1 MKNIVALV
9 RELVKL
15 PNETAWVEFKHNNY
29 SADLIGEDIS
39 ALSNAA
45 AYYEKEHA
53 YMIWGVDN
61 VTHEIVG
68 TDMDQYSQL
77 VGKQE
82 IESWLRLTLSK
93 NAAFDFYT
101 VKIDGKKVVVLIID
115 RAIRQTVMFKKA
127 EYIRVG
133 SYTKKLSD
141 FPTMQ
146 AKLWDRLRADVFE
159 KMLAKKDLTAHE
171 ALALLDYHVYF
182 NLKEEAVPIS
192 EEAIMHYMKEEN
204 LIEEQDNGLYGITN
218 LGAILFAKQL
228 SAFPTIE
235 RKAIR
240 VVQYKG
246 DNKLEIL
253 KEFIGNKG
261 YAIGFEGLIQ
271 FLEAM
276 LPTREEIKGPFREK
290 EMAFPLVAIREI
302 VANALIH
309 QDFSITGTG
318 PIVEVFDKR
327 LEITNPGLPLVEV
340 NRIIDNPPKS
350 RNEKLASLM
359 RRLKMCE
366 ELGSGWDRVV
376 MVCEMRTLPA
386 PKIMLY
392 EENMKVVM
400 FSEIPFTNL
409 PSEEKLWSCYSHAC
423 VKYVSNEPI
432 TNKSLRERF
441 GVEASSSASISR
453 LIKEAVSKGMIKPL
467 DPDTAPKHMKYI
479 PYWA

>member
-1 MKNIVALV
+1 MENIVTLV
-9 RELVKL
+9 KELVKL

-29 SADLIGEDIS
+29 SADVIGEDIS

-68 TDMDQYSQL
+68 TDIDQYSQL

-82 IESWLRLTLSK
+82 IESWLRLMLSK

-101 VKIDGKKVVVLIID
+101 VQIDDKKVVVLTID
-115 RAIRQTVMFKKA
+115 RAVRQTVMFKKA

-159 KMLAKKDLTAHE
+159 KILAKKDLAARE

-182 NLKEEAVPIS
+182 DLKEEAVPTS

-228 SAFPTIE
+228 SAFPTLE

-240 VVQYKG
+240 LVQYKG
-246 DNKLEIL
+246 DSKLEIL

-276 LPTREEIKGPFREK
+276 LPTREVIKGPFREK

-302 VANALIH
+302 IANALIH

-386 PKIMLY
+386 PKILLY

-409 PSEEKLWSCYSHAC
+409 PPEEKLWSCYSHAC

-441 GVEASSSASISR
+441 GVETSSSASISR
-453 LIKEAVSKGMIKPL
+453 LIKEAVNKGLIKPL